1 MEQFEFSSM
10 PTAIDVTLYKYNYID
25 NKLWAQIQNDT
36 DFIELGNDSIMI
48 SASQLKYILDTY
60 YQNSINR
67 IKSVGSDFMH
77 KEINTVFF
85 LFQILLEMENLQYIK
100 FTLNKDKKYTRLI
113 EVDGVKMIQFSFK
126 LLTATFRLYDLYED
140 TELPLVNKIL
150 EELDILEEGIP
161 FTRLNAKELYEDIL
175 FYLEEKDPEDLEAG
189 IVTDILDILESK
201 FEKED
206 PLILLI
212 TDY

>member
-48 SASQLKYILDTY
+48 SASQLKFVLDTY

-150 EELDILEEGIP
+150 EELEIFEEGIP
-161 FTRLNAKELYEDIL
+161 FARLNAKELYDSIL

-201 FEKED
+201 IEKED

>member
-1 MEQFEFSSM
+1 MQQFEFSSM

-48 SASQLKYILDTY
+48 STSQLKFVLDTY

-113 EVDGVKMIQFSFK
+113 EVDSVKMIQFSFK
-126 LLTATFRLYDLYED
+126 LLTATLRLYDLYED

-161 FTRLNAKELYEDIL
+161 FARLNAKELYEDIL

>member
-1 MEQFEFSSM
+1 MQQFEFSSI

-25 NKLWAQIQNDT
+25 NKLWAQIQNDI
-36 DFIELGNDSIMI
+36 DFIEIGNDSIMV
-48 SASQLKYILDTY
+48 SSSQLKFILDKY
-60 YQNSINR
+60 YQNSINK

-85 LFQILLEMENLQYIK
+85 LFQILIEMENLQYIK
-100 FTLNKDKKYTRLI
+100 FTLNKDKKYSRII
-113 EVDGVKMIQFSFK
+113 ETDGIKMIQFSFK
-126 LLTATFRLYDLYED
+126 LLTATLRLYDLYED

-150 EELDILEEGIP
+150 EEIEVFEEGIP
-161 FTRLNAKELYEDIL
+161 FARLNAKELYDSIL
-175 FYLEEKDPEDLEAG
+175 FYLDEKDPEDSDAG

-201 FEKED
+201 IEKED

>member
-48 SASQLKYILDTY
+48 SASQLKFVLDTY

-67 IKSVGSDFMH
+67 IKSVGSDFIH

-100 FTLNKDKKYTRLI
+100 FTLNKDKKYSRII
-113 EVDGVKMIQFSFK
+113 ETDGVKMIQFSFK
-126 LLTATFRLYDLYED
+126 LLTATFRLYDLYD
-140 TELPLVNKIL
+140 DDELLLVNKIL
-150 EELDILEEGIP
+150 EEIEILEDGIP
-161 FTRLNAKELYEDIL
+161 YARLNAKELYDTIL
-175 FYLEEKDPEDLEAG
+175 LYLEEKDPEDLEAG

-201 FEKED
+201 IEKED

>member
-25 NKLWAQIQNDT
+25 NKMWAQIQNDT
-36 DFIELGNDSIMI
+36 DFIELGNDSIMV
-48 SASQLKYILDTY
+48 SASQLKFILDTY
-60 YQNSINR
+60 YQNSINK

-85 LFQILLEMENLQYIK
+85 LFQILIEMENLQYIK
-100 FTLNKDKKYTRLI
+100 LTLNKDKKYSRII
-113 EVDGVKMIQFSFK
+113 ETDGIKMIQFSFK
-126 LLTATFRLYDLYED
+126 LLTATLRLYDLYED

-150 EELDILEEGIP
+150 EEIEVFEKGIP
-161 FTRLNAKELYEDIL
+161 FARLNAKELYDSIL
-175 FYLEEKDPEDLEAG
+175 FYLDEKDPEDSDAG

-201 FEKED
+201 IEKED

>member
-1 MEQFEFSSM
+1 MQQFEFSSM

-25 NKLWAQIQNDT
+25 NKLWAQIQNDL
-36 DFIELGNDSIMI
+36 DFIELGNDSIMV
-48 SASQLKYILDTY
+48 SSSQLKVILDRY

-67 IKSVGSDFMH
+67 IKSVGSDFLH

-85 LFQILLEMENLQYIK
+85 LYQLLMEMENLQYIK
-100 FTLNKDKKYTRLI
+100 FTLSKDKKYSRI
-113 EVDGVKMIQFSFK
+113 VENGGVKMIQFSFK
-126 LLTATFRLYDLYED
+126 LLTATFRLFDLYDEF
-140 TELPLVNKIL
+140 ELPLVNKIL
-150 EELDILEEGIP
+150 EELDILEPGVP
-161 FTRLNAKELYEDIL
+161 YTRLNAKELYDSIL
-175 FYLEEKDPEDLEAG
+175 FYLEEKDPEDVEAG

-201 FEKED
+201 IEKED

>member
-1 MEQFEFSSM
+1 M

-25 NKLWAQIQNDT
+25 NKLWAQIQNDI
-36 DFIELGNDSIMI
+36 DFIELGNDSIMV
-48 SASQLKYILDTY
+48 SASQLKFILDKY
-60 YQNSINR
+60 YQSSINK
-67 IKSVGSDFMH
+67 IKSVGSDFIH

-85 LFQILLEMENLQYIK
+85 LFQLLIEMENLQYIK
-100 FTLNKDKKYTRLI
+100 LTLNKDKKYSRII

-126 LLTATFRLYDLYED
+126 LLTATLRLYDLYED
-140 TELPLVNKIL
+140 DELPLVNSIL
-150 EELDILEEGIP
+150 EELEIFKEDVP
-161 FTRLNAKELYEDIL
+161 YTRLNAKNLYDTIL
-175 FYLEEKDPEDLEAG
+175 FYLDEKDPEDSEAG

-201 FEKED
+201 IEKED

>member
-1 MEQFEFSSM
+1 M

-36 DFIELGNDSIMI
+36 DFIELGNDSIMV
-48 SASQLKYILDTY
+48 SASQLKFILDTY
-60 YQNSINR
+60 YQNSINK
-67 IKSVGSDFMH
+67 IKSVGSDVVH

-85 LFQILLEMENLQYIK
+85 LYQILIEMENLQYIK
-100 FTLNKDKKYTRLI
+100 FTLNKDKKYSRII
-113 EVDGVKMIQFSFK
+113 ETDGVKMIQFSFK
-126 LLTATFRLYDLYED
+126 LLTATLRLYDLYED
-140 TELPLVNKIL
+140 DELPAVNKIL
-150 EELDILEEGIP
+150 EELKIFEQGIQ
-161 FTRLNAKELYEDIL
+161 FTRINAKELYDTIL
-175 FYLEEKDPEDLEAG
+175 FYLDEKDPEDSEAG

>member
-1 MEQFEFSSM
+1 MQQFEFSSM

-36 DFIELGNDSIMI
+36 DFIELGNDSIMV
-48 SASQLKYILDTY
+48 SASQLKFILDTY
-60 YQNSINR
+60 YQNSINK
-67 IKSVGSDFMH
+67 IKSVGSDVVH

-85 LFQILLEMENLQYIK
+85 LYQILIEMENLQYIK
-100 FTLNKDKKYTRLI
+100 FTLNKDKKYSRII
-113 EVDGVKMIQFSFK
+113 ETDGVKMIQFSFK
-126 LLTATFRLYDLYED
+126 LLTATLRLYDLYED
-140 TELPLVNKIL
+140 DELPAVNKIL
-150 EELDILEEGIP
+150 EELKIFEQGIQ
-161 FTRLNAKELYEDIL
+161 FTRINAKELYDTIL
-175 FYLEEKDPEDLEAG
+175 FYLEEKDPEDVEAG

-201 FEKED
+201 IEKED

>member
-1 MEQFEFSSM
+1 MQQFEFSSM

-48 SASQLKYILDTY
+48 SSSQLKFVLDKY
-60 YQNSINR
+60 YQSSINK
-67 IKSVGSDFMH
+67 IKSVGSDFIH

-100 FTLNKDKKYTRLI
+100 LTLNKDKKYSRII
-113 EVDGVKMIQFSFK
+113 ETDGVKMIQFSFK
-126 LLTATFRLYDLYED
+126 LLTATLRLYDLYED
-140 TELPLVNKIL
+140 DELPLVNKIL
-150 EELDILEEGIP
+150 EELEVFEEGIP
-161 FTRLNAKELYEDIL
+161 YARLNAKELYDSIL

-201 FEKED
+201 IEKED

>member
-1 MEQFEFSSM
+1 MQQFEFSSM

-48 SASQLKYILDTY
+48 SSTQLKFVLDTY
-60 YQNSINR
+60 YQSSINK
-67 IKSVGSDFMH
+67 IKSVGSDFIH

-100 FTLNKDKKYTRLI
+100 LTLNKDKKYSRII
-113 EVDGVKMIQFSFK
+113 ETDGVKMIQFSFK
-126 LLTATFRLYDLYED
+126 LLTATLRLYDLYED
-140 TELPLVNKIL
+140 DELPLVNKIL
-150 EELDILEEGIP
+150 EELEVFEEGIP
-161 FTRLNAKELYEDIL
+161 YARLNAKELYDSIL

-201 FEKED
+201 IEKED

>member
-1 MEQFEFSSM
+1 MQQFEFSSM

-48 SASQLKYILDTY
+48 SASQLKFVLDKY
-60 YQNSINR
+60 YQSSINK
-67 IKSVGSDFMH
+67 IKSVGSDFIH

-100 FTLNKDKKYTRLI
+100 LTLNKDKKYSRII
-113 EVDGVKMIQFSFK
+113 ETDGVKMIQFSFK
-126 LLTATFRLYDLYED
+126 LLTATLRLYDLYED
-140 TELPLVNKIL
+140 DELPLVNKIL
-150 EELDILEEGIP
+150 EELEVFEEGIP
-161 FTRLNAKELYEDIL
+161 YARLNAKELYDNIL

-201 FEKED
+201 IEKED

>member
-1 MEQFEFSSM
+1 MQQFEFSSM

-25 NKLWAQIQNDT
+25 NKLWAQIQNDL
-36 DFIELGNDSIMI
+36 DFIELGNDSIMV
-48 SASQLKYILDTY
+48 SSSQLKVILDRY

-67 IKSVGSDFMH
+67 IKSVGSDFLH

-85 LFQILLEMENLQYIK
+85 LYQLLMEMENLQYIK
-100 FTLNKDKKYTRLI
+100 FTLSKDKKYSRI
-113 EVDGVKMIQFSFK
+113 VENSGVKMIQFSFK
-126 LLTATFRLYDLYED
+126 LLTATFRLFDLYED
-140 TELPLVNKIL
+140 DELPYVNEIL
-150 EELDILEEGIP
+150 EELDILEPGVP
-161 FTRLNAKELYEDIL
+161 YTRLNAKELYDTIL
-175 FYLEEKDPEDLEAG
+175 FYLEEKDPEDIEAG

-201 FEKED
+201 IEKED

>member
-1 MEQFEFSSM
+1 
-10 PTAIDVTLYKYNYID
+10 
-25 NKLWAQIQNDT
+25 
-36 DFIELGNDSIMI
+36 
-48 SASQLKYILDTY
+48 
-60 YQNSINR
+60 
-67 IKSVGSDFMH
+67 
-77 KEINTVFF
+77 
-85 LFQILLEMENLQYIK
+85 MENLQYIK

-113 EVDGVKMIQFSFK
+113 EVDSVKMIQFSFK
-126 LLTATFRLYDLYED
+126 LLAATFRLYDLYED

-161 FTRLNAKELYEDIL
+161 FARLNAKELYDSIL

-201 FEKED
+201 IEKED

>member
-48 SASQLKYILDTY
+48 SASQLKFVLDTY

-67 IKSVGSDFMH
+67 IKSVGSDFIH

-100 FTLNKDKKYTRLI
+100 FTLNKDKKYSRII
-113 EVDGVKMIQFSFK
+113 ETDGVKMIQFSFK
-126 LLTATFRLYDLYED
+126 LLAATFRLYDLYED

-150 EELDILEEGIP
+150 EELEIFEEGIP
-161 FTRLNAKELYEDIL
+161 FARLNAKELYDSIL

-201 FEKED
+201 IEKED
-206 PLILLI
+206 PLILLM

>member
-1 MEQFEFSSM
+1 MQQFEFSSM

-48 SASQLKYILDTY
+48 STSQLKFVLDTY

-113 EVDGVKMIQFSFK
+113 EVDSVKMIQFSFK

-161 FTRLNAKELYEDIL
+161 FARLNAKELYEDIL